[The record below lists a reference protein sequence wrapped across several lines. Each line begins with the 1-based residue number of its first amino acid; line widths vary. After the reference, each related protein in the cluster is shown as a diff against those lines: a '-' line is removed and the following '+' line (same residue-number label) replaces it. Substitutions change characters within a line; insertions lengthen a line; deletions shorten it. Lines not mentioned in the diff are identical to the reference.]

1 MNCPICGGTMIGDGY
16 TTPIHCENVDLD
28 PWIEADFGPIPEM
41 SDEEYAEFLE
51 ANIPLSPSGAGIVYG
66 GSDDIPF

>member
-16 TTPIHCENVDLD
+16 NIPIHCENGTLN
-28 PWIEADFGPIPEM
+28 PWIEADFGPIPEL

-51 ANIPLSPSGAGIVYG
+51 ETYKLSNEVKGA
-66 GSDDIPF
+66 